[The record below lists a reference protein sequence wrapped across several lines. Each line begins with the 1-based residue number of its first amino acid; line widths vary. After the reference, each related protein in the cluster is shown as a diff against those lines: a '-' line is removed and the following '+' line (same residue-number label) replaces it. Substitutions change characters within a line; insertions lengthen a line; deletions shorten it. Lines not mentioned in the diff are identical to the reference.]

1 MKKIFTFIVAAV
13 VAMSLSAAELTLDLN
28 TAQGYAESGSVDL
41 SLSSNVLNV
50 SWTVNTSWSIA
61 GATFALDN
69 LTNVSKISF
78 DYKGDGNDVEVLVYL
93 ENANGNKMWDETT
106 GSLSMTQTEWTSV
119 SLTPDGALWTETSE
133 GPWIKL
139 AFVANPATPAAG
151 VLYISNIKIE
161 YKEPVQQDISLD
173 PSIWSWGYNSRVA
186 KDAGGNLQTTITSEW
201 GAVSTGWEPEVD
213 LSSWDRIV
221 VVVDQMTGCA
231 GEWFKLK
238 AYLRDQSD
246 SESNQLEGTLGLDAD
261 DSIQHNLVIDLK
273 QENANFDITKCRVLA
288 IQCQPETATF
298 TISRVYLEKDEDSTD
313 PTGGNSENPTAYFI
327 NAAGWQDIGVA
338 VWVWKDDNWA
348 NITQHDGITKTSYQV
363 NGYEIYAYTFP
374 KGYSGYAIAF
384 VDGQSSDHSHTTS
397 SHVWSAEKPYFC
409 VNGKYDDVGYAQ
421 GDWYAS
427 VEDYVTASS
436 GTGPVEEQEV
446 TTVEFTTEDFATQT
460 SEAPAKISFEK
471 DGVYLTCTEAN
482 GNSRALICSQGSQ
495 IQISSDATIRYIDFT
510 FLSENY
516 SGGLEERYVVEG
528 DNWTG
533 SLSGQAYIT
542 QIKVTLAQATVNP
555 ETCPYYGICGDSV
568 SWTLDCNGLLAVY
581 GSGAMYDYDMPSF
594 SSPWLDYLSAI
605 KEAFVGEG
613 VTTIGDWAFYAD
625 TNMVSVTFGGDI
637 QVIGAHAFTECTGLT
652 FLNLPER
659 VTTIKYAAFSDC
671 YNLSAIII
679 PNSVTSIEDGAFAEC
694 RGLQELVC
702 YATTPPALG
711 QDVFWHTDQTQA
723 TLYVPRNSIKAYRA
737 ADQWREFANILGME
751 VEGEETVVT
760 IFGLDIE
767 IPDTIGEGGINLLGD
782 STLMYDPEEN
792 TLTFNSLT
800 MEVGEDEGT
809 AISYS
814 GEEPLTIVLNDESSI
829 IADTVIASTGD
840 IIITGTG
847 SLVAEGTVPII
858 GEESANITF
867 DSVNM
872 YVHSLPSAAAVRRRI
887 RGVKTAKD
895 VDENGGPALSG
906 FGNADFNKVNVSP
919 SGASYGA
926 VSTNGESGTEIL
938 HALYVQNGDGS
949 QTVVTEFTLTAI
961 PDDNEDA
968 VETIRNTHQ
977 PFDPTLPMYNILG
990 VQVDA
995 AYKGLVIQ
1003 GGQTYLLR

>member
-1 MKKIFTFIVAAV
+1 MKKYLTLLV
-13 VAMSLSAAELTLDLN
+13 LSA
-28 TAQGYAESGSVDL
+28 
-41 SLSSNVLNV
+41 
-50 SWTVNTSWSIA
+50 IA
-61 GATFALDN
+61 G
-69 LTNVSKISF
+69 
-78 DYKGDGNDVEVLVYL
+78 
-93 ENANGNKMWDETT
+93 T
-106 GSLSMTQTEWTSV
+106 GSICAQTAKTV
-119 SLTPDGALWTETSE
+119 
-133 GPWIKL
+133 
-139 AFVANPATPAAG
+139 
-151 VLYISNIKIE
+151 IS
-161 YKEPVQQDISLD
+161 
-173 PSIWSWGYNSRVA
+173 
-186 KDAGGNLQTTITSEW
+186 TTT
-201 GAVSTGWEPEVD
+201 
-213 LSSWDRIV
+213 
-221 VVVDQMTGCA
+221 
-231 GEWFKLK
+231 
-238 AYLRDQSD
+238 
-246 SESNQLEGTLGLDAD
+246 
-261 DSIQHNLVIDLK
+261 
-273 QENANFDITKCRVLA
+273 
-288 IQCQPETATF
+288 
-298 TISRVYLEKDEDSTD
+298 EDSTAVAD
-313 PTGGNSENPTAYFI
+313 TAYFI

-348 NITQHDGITKTSYQV
+348 SITQRDEITKTSYQV
-363 NGYEIYAYTFP
+363 NGYEIYAYTFQ

-384 VDGQSSDHSHTTS
+384 DDGQSSDYSHTTS
-397 SHVWSAEKPYFC
+397 SLVWSAEKPYFC

-427 VEDYVTASS
+427 VEDYMAAANGGGDTQPEGYTITLNLFSATVVKFDDASNAGYSYSGSYLMVDYSIPEAWGAVGLEFSLDSVAYVRNVMFEYSGDGTDVGFIPYVRDAKGHCWYQDVLSLSNESWVSDTISPNTLLWEEGTYAYGDEPFTAVGFIVNPSNAKDGTFMLRDVSLYITEKSS
-436 GTGPVEEQEV
+436 GADPAEEQEV

-568 SWTLDCNGLLAVY
+568 SWTLDCDGLLAVY
-581 GSGAMYDYDMPSF
+581 GSGAMFDYDMPNF
-594 SSPWLDYLSAI
+594 SSPWLDHLSAI

-702 YATTPPALG
+702 NATTPPALG

-906 FGNADFNKVNVSP
+906 FGSADFNKVNVSP

-926 VSTNGESGTEIL
+926 VSTGSESGTEVL

-949 QTVVTEFTLTAI
+949 QTMVTEFTLTAI
-961 PDDNEDA
+961 PDDISA
-968 VETIRNTHQ
+968 VEAARAPQ
-977 PFDPTLPMYNILG
+977 SFDPQQPMYNILG
-990 VQVDA
+990 VPVDA
-995 AYKGLVIQ
+995 SYKGIVIQ
-1003 GGQTYLLR
+1003 NGQKYLLH